1 MKRERNHA
9 LVSHA
14 SDGMHAHRHLHSLF
28 FAISIH
34 DDVHDDDDENRSIAG
49 EVNGRTRKKVQ
60 HDADDDEIPGLA
72 SRVE

>member
-34 DDVHDDDDENRSIAG
+34 DDDVHDDDENRSIAG
-49 EVNGRTRKKVQ
+49 EVNGRTRKKYNMMLMMTRFP
-60 HDADDDEIPGLA
+60 DLPA
-72 SRVE
+72 VE